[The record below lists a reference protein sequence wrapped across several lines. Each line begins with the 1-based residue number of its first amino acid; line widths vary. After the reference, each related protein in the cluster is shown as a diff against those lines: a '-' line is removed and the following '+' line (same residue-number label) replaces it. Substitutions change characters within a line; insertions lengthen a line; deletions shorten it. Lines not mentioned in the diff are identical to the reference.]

1 MLVWRIAPATHQGVD
16 GEGARLHGGRWTP
29 RGLPAV
35 YASATLS
42 LSALERFIHTDPDLE
57 PPDLVDIKIDIEAD
71 VTIHTIDIDD
81 LPPSWREYP
90 APEVLARTGES
101 WLKKSTSVI
110 LSVPSVVIPHER
122 NYVLNPKHADFAKLI
137 IGRPDSFSFDPRM
150 WKRSQGLLH
159 SPRHP
164 VEGPSGR

>member
-1 MLVWRIAPATHQGVD
+1 VLVWRIATATHQGVD

-57 PPDLVDIKIDIEAD
+57 PPDLVAIKIDIGAD
-71 VTIHTIDIDD
+71 VAIQTLDIDD

-90 APEVLARTGES
+90 APEILARTGES
-101 WLKKSTSVI
+101 WLRKSTTPI

-122 NYVLNPKHADFAKLI
+122 NYVLNPKHDDFAKLI
-137 IGRPDSFSFDPRM
+137 IGRPDAFSFDPRM
-150 WKRSQGLLH
+150 WKKRA
-159 SPRHP
+159 
-164 VEGPSGR
+164 